1 MKIDF
6 TKTELKAIE
15 FAVISD
21 LEIVTN
27 MIEDGHAELR
37 NIGEYANLNSAL
49 VKIRKELKEYETDH
63 NE

>member
-6 TKTELKAIE
+6 TKRELKAIK
-15 FAVISD
+15 FAVVSD
-21 LEIVTN
+21 LETVTN
-27 MIEDGHAELR
+27 IIDDGEAELR

-49 VKIRKELKEYETDH
+49 AKINKELKKYETDH

>member
-6 TKTELKAIE
+6 TKRELKAIK
-15 FAVISD
+15 FAVVSD
-21 LEIVTN
+21 LETVTN
-27 MIEDGHAELR
+27 IIDDGEAELR

-63 NE
+63 NK